1 MKIVEIN
8 RSRNNV
14 DGIIGILSI
23 DFIPFC
29 LTLEQP
35 WNDNIPFKSCVP
47 SGIYIC
53 KQFESPK
60 YGITFEIMDVPDGR
74 DLCLFHWG
82 NTVEN
87 TLGCVLL
94 GNQIGTIYD
103 KRAILNSKI
112 TIKNFLNRFEYDL
125 EFPLLIS
132 DQATP

>member
-1 MKIVEIN
+1 MKLVEIN
-8 RSRNNV
+8 RTRNNQ

-53 KQFESPK
+53 KQFDSPK

-74 DLCLFHWG
+74 DFCLFHWG
-82 NTVEN
+82 NTVIDTE
-87 TLGCVLL
+87 GCVLL
-94 GNQIGTIYD
+94 GNMIGTIGI
-103 KRAILNSKI
+103 KRAVLNSKI
-112 TIKNFLNRFEYDL
+112 TIGNFMNTIGNDN

-132 DQATP
+132 DPATP